1 MSDERHSVP
10 ADDSMS
16 RTTEPAQNRAV
27 GFLARLA
34 SEFTAVLNLPDL
46 LSHVMRS
53 LHNELGFESASI
65 ALADNTGAPAF
76 VVRAAS
82 GLRESHIGD
91 VVPAGRGLHGVVART
106 MMPLFIPDL
115 DADPR
120 AFVRDPNMKS
130 GIYAPLIVHGQVIGV
145 LSAHRS
151 RPRAFTEVDHDLL
164 TIVARYLTGAVEV
177 ARLHD
182 QLKAVAAT
190 DMLTGL
196 ANRRGFF
203 DRFNAEI
210 ARAGRSRDAFSVALL
225 DLNLLKVINDKH
237 GHHVGDCALV
247 TLAQAL
253 AQSIRAAD
261 VAARI
266 GGDEFSLLF
275 PGLTTAH
282 AETVLGR
289 IAQTG
294 LHVPDGQGGRVPLG
308 FAWGIAAWP
317 DDGDASDTLLAAADG
332 RLYAMKSSRSDER
345 RRLEQ
350 DATA

>member
-1 MSDERHSVP
+1 MSGKIE
-10 ADDSMS
+10 A
-16 RTTEPAQNRAV
+16 AQNRV
-27 GFLARLA
+27 LGFLARLA
-34 SEFTAVLNLPDL
+34 SEFTTVLNLPDL
-46 LSHVMRS
+46 LSHVMQS

-65 ALADNTGAPAF
+65 ALADDSGSQAF
-76 VVRAAS
+76 VIRAAS

-91 VVPAGRGLHGVVART
+91 VVPAGRGLHGEVARSR
-106 MMPLFIPDL
+106 MPLFIPDL

-120 AFVRDPNMKS
+120 VFVRDPNMKS
-130 GIYAPLIVHGQVIGV
+130 GIYAPLIVRGRVIGV

-151 RPRAFTEVDHDLL
+151 RPQAFTKIDLDLL

-196 ANRRGFF
+196 VNRRGFF

-210 ARAGRSRDAFSVALL
+210 ARVQRTGDAFSVALL
-225 DLNLLKVINDKH
+225 DLNLLKVINDRH

-247 TLAQAL
+247 TLAQAM
-253 AQSIRAAD
+253 AQGIRASD

-266 GGDEFSLLF
+266 GGDEFSVLF
-275 PGLTTAH
+275 PGLAVAQ
-282 AETVLGR
+282 AETVVGR
-289 IAQTG
+289 IAQTE
-294 LHVPDGQGGRVPLG
+294 LHVPDGQGGRVSLG
-308 FAWGIAAWP
+308 FAWGIATWP
-317 DDGDASDTLLAAADG
+317 GDGDAADALLAAADC
-332 RLYAMKSSRSDER
+332 RLYAMKSSRHDER

-350 DATA
+350 DASA

>member
-1 MSDERHSVP
+1 
-10 ADDSMS
+10 MS

-34 SEFTAVLNLPDL
+34 SEFTTVLNLPDL
-46 LSHVMRS
+46 LSHVMQS

-65 ALADNTGAPAF
+65 ALAEDTGSF
-76 VVRAAS
+76 VIRSAS

-91 VVPAGRGLHGVVART
+91 VVPAGRGLHGEVART
-106 MMPLFIPDL
+106 RMPLFIPDM
-115 DADPR
+115 DGDPR
-120 AFVRDPNMKS
+120 VFVRDPNMKS
-130 GIYAPLIVHGQVIGV
+130 GIYAPLVAHGQVIGV

-151 RPRAFTEVDHDLL
+151 RPRAFTKIDHDLL

-177 ARLHD
+177 ARLHE

-203 DRFNAEI
+203 DRLNVEI
-210 ARAGRSRDAFSVALL
+210 ARAERTRDAFSVALL

-253 AQSIRAAD
+253 VQGIRAAD

-275 PGLTTAH
+275 PGLTAAQ

-289 IAQTG
+289 IAETG
-294 LHVPDGQGGRVPLG
+294 LCVPDGQGSRLSLG
-308 FAWGIAAWP
+308 FAWGIATCP
-317 DDGDASDTLLAAADG
+317 DDGNAADALLAAADD
-332 RLYAMKSSRSDER
+332 RLYAMKSSRHDKR
-345 RRLEQ
+345 RRVSR
-350 DATA
+350 THPRSPG